1 MGTQFFTFAI
11 CKAVRVSLLFLL
23 FSLLHVMS
31 AQEIEEATFGGG
43 CFWCTEALF
52 KQLKGVVE
60 VFPGYAGGHVPNP
73 TYEEV
78 CTKTTGHAEVVRVRF
93 LPSVISYEQLVE
105 YFFLTHDPTTPDR
118 QGNDIGPQYRSVI
131 FFHTPLQEEIA
142 QRVKR
147 KLESQKVFSAPI
159 VTAIE
164 PLKNFYPAEPY
175 HHDYFARNPE
185 QAYCRFVIAPK
196 VQKAREKFK
205 HLLK

>member
-1 MGTQFFTFAI
+1 
-11 CKAVRVSLLFLL
+11 
-23 FSLLHVMS
+23 MS

-164 PLKNFYPAEPY
+164 PLKNFYPAEAY

>member
-1 MGTQFFTFAI
+1 MDTGLRSPTFRQTLNMGG
-11 CKAVRVSLLFLL
+11 RLLVALL
-23 FSLLHVMS
+23 GMMQ
-31 AQEIEEATFGGG
+31 AQVEEATFGGG

-52 KQLKGVVE
+52 KQLKGVIE
-60 VFPGYAGGHVPNP
+60 VYPGYAGGHVPNP
-73 TYEEV
+73 TYEQV

-93 LPSVISYEQLVE
+93 NPSVISYEQLVE

-131 FFHTPLQEEIA
+131 FYHSEAQREIA
-142 QRVKR
+142 ERVKAR
-147 KLESQKVFSAPI
+147 LEAQRIFAAPI

-164 PLKNFYPAEPY
+164 PLRNFYPAEDY
-175 HHDYFARNPE
+175 HRDYFARNPD

-205 HLLK
+205 PLLR